1 MEHEFLLTEPQ
12 WGPSAY
18 LLMTHNLYFYVSVDG
33 EPMTNLFRNARLAIE
48 QYCYSD
54 IEFVTEFLHGVHF
67 GDCSFGDNYYGQLT
81 KQMFERINKERRY

>member
-12 WGPSAY
+12 WALPAR
-18 LLMTHNLYFYVSVDG
+18 LLLNNELEWCVVVGS
-33 EPMTNLFRNARLAIE
+33 EPVTDVFANARLAIE

-54 IEFVTEFLHGVHF
+54 VEFITDFLHGVHF

-81 KQMFERINKERRY
+81 KQMFERINKERRF